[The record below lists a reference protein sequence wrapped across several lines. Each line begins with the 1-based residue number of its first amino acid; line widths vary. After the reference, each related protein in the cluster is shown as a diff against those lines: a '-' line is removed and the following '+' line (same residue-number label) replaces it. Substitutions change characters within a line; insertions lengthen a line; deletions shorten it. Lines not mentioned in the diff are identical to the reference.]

1 MDDRTQHTY
10 RTHLY
15 DFIKNVL
22 VVCPNCEGRALV
34 DTNDYTI
41 FQPEAVNVRVVC
53 GHCGYNKIVEKRST
67 RSKHLLIG
75 APVDPYFHLPLWLK
89 MEMGDHLLWAYNMEH
104 LDFLAQH
111 IGAKLRE
118 RNGFQYQVKS
128 IGARLPRWMTAAKRR
143 EEVLKAI
150 QKLKA
155 KPVNP

>member
-1 MDDRTQHTY
+1 MDHRSKHTY

-22 VVCPNCEGRALV
+22 VVCPHCESRALV
-34 DTNDYTI
+34 NTNGYTI
-41 FQPEAVNVRVVC
+41 FQREAVNVRVVC
-53 GHCGYNKIVEKRST
+53 GHCGYNKILERLST

-89 MEMGDHLLWAYNMEH
+89 TELGEHQLWAYNMEH

-111 IGAKLRE
+111 VGATLRE
-118 RNGFQYQVKS
+118 RNGFPYQVKS

-150 QKLKA
+150 QKLKS
-155 KPVNP
+155 KTVNA